1 MSDSAAPKGAT
12 LTEVPEER
20 RCEGVTATGTRCQ
33 RWAERDGNLC
43 AKHKPTVPETER
55 EPATGVE
62 LASIPGLVERLGRIL
77 ADPQARDADVISAV
91 RALAD
96 MAAAGTSTMPTTAA
110 RVQALTTDELHALVR
125 HLEVAH
131 AWPGDPEGAQEQALW
146 VPRSSRGSGS
156 T

>member
-1 MSDSAAPKGAT
+1 MSDSAAPKGVT

-20 RCEGVTATGTRCQ
+20 RCEGLTVTGTRCQ
-33 RWAERDGNLC
+33 RWAASGGNLC

-55 EPATGVE
+55 QSATGVE

-77 ADPQARDADVISAV
+77 ADPSARDADVISAV

-96 MAAAGTSTMPTTAA
+96 MTAAGGSTMPTTAA
-110 RVQALTTDELHALVR
+110 RVQAMSTDELHGLVR

-131 AWPGDPEGAQEQALW
+131 AWPMDAEPIQVQG
-146 VPRSSRGSGS
+146 
-156 T
+156 